1 MPRFVLRDQQR
12 AELKEAFDVFDL
24 EGSGLMSTKNI
35 AVALRALGADPTKE
49 DINKILSDLHKKQV
63 AEAASQGKQRVPD
76 TIDFNE
82 FLDIMIAK
90 MQERDSSTQVQESF
104 KLFKDHSGGIT
115 IDSLRRISAEIGET
129 LTEEELQEMIHEA
142 DRHGN
147 GFVTEDDFMRILSK
161 P

>member
-24 EGSGLMSTKNI
+24 EGSGLMSTKDI
-35 AVALRALGADPTKE
+35 VVALRALGADPTKE

-104 KLFKDHSGGIT
+104 KLFKDQSGGIT